1 MKERLKQKYLPLSY
15 EQSFLDKW
23 QTLRQDD
30 MLVAEYIAKFEEFM
44 LRCDIREDRRM
55 TLSRFRSGLRP
66 ELQRELIPHTVNTL
80 ERSNATSKGL
90 TTTSLVR
97 IDKGKGALVDTRN
110 GGTQRCYKCQGFGHF
125 VAQCPTKETTR
136 SLITNIDKQT
146 DDQGDFEEDV
156 YEPQQ
161 PAKDCGNDFE
171 TPHPTLSVVRC
182 TLAQPRKETED
193 WRRTS
198 IFHTYIKSGD
208 KDWKVIID
216 NGSCINVVSKLIVSR
231 LGLSTEKHPEPYR
244 VAWINN
250 TSSIPVTQR
259 CQVPIQFSSYK
270 DHIWCDVVAMD
281 VGHILLGRPRIYD
294 HNVTILGRE
303 NICSFIHKGKKV
315 MLKPLQP
322 KIVNNPTPSKEEKSQ
337 VSKSKALHIITLK
350 EFIKEVEDAPIYVL
364 AVRESGRFANMEVP
378 STLRPIL
385 DESQDVFPDDLPN
398 ELPLLRDI
406 QHVIDLVPPGSTLPN
421 LPHY

>member
-406 QHVIDLVPPGSTLPN
+406 QHVIDLVPGSTLPN